1 MFALNT
7 FINGINYKTASLGL
21 TKKILYSFNKKE
33 PKKFIIFFRGRSGSS
48 LLVDLLNKHP
58 LIKAEGEILSRN
70 VFFPGIYLDLRSY
83 LFLDN
88 IVAYGVKC
96 KRAQIENQANVN
108 NVEQTF
114 LSLSKRG
121 FKFIYLKRKNKLK
134 QALSAIAAVK
144 RANKMKMQVQGKK
157 VNFFRIS
164 QEEKDKF
171 LYLTEKFT
179 IEPKHLI
186 GSTSFFERVG
196 QEEDQIMNL
205 VPNLEITYE
214 TDLLKPQNHQ
224 ATINKICDFL
234 GIETADC
241 NSNLVK
247 ANSDNI
253 RDLVDN
259 ASELIDAI
267 EKSKYAHYLDAD
279 S

>member
-1 MFALNT
+1 MN
-7 FINGINYKTASLGL
+7 NINYKTAILGL
-21 TKKILYSFNKKE
+21 NKKVLCFLE
-33 PKKFIIFFRGRSGSS
+33 QKRAKKFIIFFHGRSGSS
-48 LLVDLLNKHP
+48 LLISLLNNHP

-88 IVAYGVKC
+88 YTAYGVKC
-96 KRAQIENQANVN
+96 KQSQIKQQTNVN

-134 QALSAIAAVK
+134 QALSAIAAGK
-144 RANKMKMQVQGKK
+144 RAKK
-157 VNFFRIS
+157 QKQKQKGNEVSFFRIS
-164 QEEKDKF
+164 QEEKDKL
-171 LYLTEKFT
+171 LYLNEKLT
-179 IEPKHLI
+179 IEPKNLI
-186 GSTSFFERVG
+186 RSTSFFERVG
-196 QEEDQIMNL
+196 QEEDRIMNL
-205 VPNLEITYE
+205 VPHLEITYE
-214 TDLLKPQNHQ
+214 TDLLKPQSHQ

-241 NSNLVK
+241 HNSNLVK

-259 ASELIDAI
+259 ASELIEAI
-267 EKSKYAHYLDAD
+267 EKSKYAHYLDANN
-279 S
+279 